1 MFSWSEF
8 LWPCLPGER
17 LQARRQRTAECARF
31 SRQCLCGEQDDT
43 MRYLHLINIE
53 TDEQTAT
60 PAGDDLLVTDGPFV
74 ETKEYLAGALPVAAG
89 LPGPHEDA
97 SG

>member
-1 MFSWSEF
+1 
-8 LWPCLPGER
+8 
-17 LQARRQRTAECARF
+17 
-31 SRQCLCGEQDDT
+31 

-60 PAGDDLLVTDGPFV
+60 PVGGDLLVTDGPFV
-74 ETKEYLAGALPVAAG
+74 ETKEYLAGAPPATAR
-89 LPGPHEDA
+89 LPGPREDA